1 MNVQTEY
8 GPEEVTV
15 IGAKHIIGQFG
26 PMSYLN
32 FVRADG
38 KRYFWRSPN
47 HVDLETGD
55 QLLLWGRLKTVGS
68 DGTVELQQCQTSKL
82 TPETATVRPN
92 RAGEPSAPFAG
103 MAGRTWAR
111 VDETG
116 SWTANILFIIASVL
130 TLIPLLGLLI
140 AVVLVPLLLV
150 LVIVLLVRLSRRR
163 GQVVYGTS
171 IIKRNL
177 VVTSACLVLASIG
190 GGYQIALAVA
200 KIVGSQ

>member
-1 MNVQTEY
+1 
-8 GPEEVTV
+8 
-15 IGAKHIIGQFG
+15 
-26 PMSYLN
+26 
-32 FVRADG
+32 
-38 KRYFWRSPN
+38 
-47 HVDLETGD
+47 LEIGD
-55 QLLLWGRLKTVGS
+55 QLLLWGRLKNLSS

-82 TPETATVRPN
+82 TPDTAAVSPN

-130 TLIPLLGLLI
+130 TLIPLLGLLV
-140 AVVLVPLLLV
+140 AVVLVPLLCV
-150 LVIVLLVRLSRRR
+150 LIIVLFVRLSRRR

-177 VVTSACLVLASIG
+177 VVMSACLVLASIG
-190 GGYQIALAVA
+190 GGYQIALALA